1 MFSSI
6 FTEFKVIFKIWMYLL
21 MSQSHF
27 AIFNLSKSHWR
38 FLENAFKYPAV
49 LFYQTHI
56 KVHECIWSSGE
67 GGIFLGNL
75 LIWVHRI
82 FEIDIDSFAKY
93 SMTINDEASKAR
105 IPGLCMLSILIR
117 DFRQIPPNCCVNLS
131 FLIHFWLIID
141 ISRLFPLKISET
153 Q

>member
-1 MFSSI
+1 ML
-6 FTEFKVIFKIWMYLL
+6 Y
-21 MSQSHF
+21 
-27 AIFNLSKSHWR
+27 
-38 FLENAFKYPAV
+38 AFKYPAV

-67 GGIFLGNL
+67 GGIFWGSL
-75 LIWVHRI
+75 LICVHRI

-117 DFRQIPPNCCVNLS
+117 DFRQIPPNCYVNLS

-141 ISRLFPLKISET
+141 ISRLFLLKISET